1 MARSP
6 HPKKEVEEAL
16 RHAEGQGWRV
26 EVGGSHAW
34 GRMYCP
40 YNDEECRCGEFCI
53 TSVWSTPKNPG
64 NHARALRRVVDKPPN
79 LVDLVRVSTKTKR
92 ARDSVSCALVR
103 LFDRPSSFREGSS

>member
-34 GRMYCP
+34 GRIYCP
-40 YNDEECRCGEFCI
+40 YNDEECRCGE
-53 TSVWSTPKNPG
+53 
-64 NHARALRRVVDKPPN
+64 
-79 LVDLVRVSTKTKR
+79 
-92 ARDSVSCALVR
+92 
-103 LFDRPSSFREGSS
+103 

>member
-1 MARSP
+1 MARSS

-34 GRMYCP
+34 GRIYCP

-53 TSVWSTPKNPG
+53 TSVRISAHRG
-64 NHARALRRVVDKPPN
+64 RCFRLIVDGI
-79 LVDLVRVSTKTKR
+79 S
-92 ARDSVSCALVR
+92 A
-103 LFDRPSSFREGSS
+103 

>member
-6 HPKKEVEEAL
+6 HPKKEVDEAL

-53 TSVWSTPKNPG
+53 TSIQYME
-64 NHARALRRVVDKPPN
+64 HAEEPQQPLPRLAARRGQ
-79 LVDLVRVSTKTKR
+79 LHHASQE
-92 ARDSVSCALVR
+92 A
-103 LFDRPSSFREGSS
+103 

>member
-1 MARSP
+1 MVRPS

-34 GRMYCP
+34 GRIYCP

-53 TSVWSTPKNPG
+53 TSVWSTPG
-64 NHARALRRVVDKPPN
+64 SSSATRASTAGCSTLRRANISKPQAPT
-79 LVDLVRVSTKTKR
+79 S
-92 ARDSVSCALVR
+92 
-103 LFDRPSSFREGSS
+103 PP